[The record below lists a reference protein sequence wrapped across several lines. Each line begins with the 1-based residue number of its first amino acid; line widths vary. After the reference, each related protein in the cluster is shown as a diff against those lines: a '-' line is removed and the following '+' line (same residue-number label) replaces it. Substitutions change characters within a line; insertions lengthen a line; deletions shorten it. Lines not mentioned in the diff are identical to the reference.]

1 MLRRSDGTFHEP
13 RRPMSRPATSTR
25 PAVATSSR
33 SNSLRKVDLPDPE
46 GSTRKTNSPLTISSE
61 RSRMATTSPLYVL
74 VTFSNRI
81 IRGVRERP
89 PERLPDSILAS
100 FAAPVQVSLDESV
113 EVTVQDGLHVAGLVA
128 CALVLHELV
137 RRE

>member
-13 RRPMSRPATSTR
+13 RRPISRPATSTR

-46 GSTRKTNSPLTISSE
+46 GPTRKTNSPLTISSE

-81 IRGVRERP
+81 MRGVWERP
-89 PERLPDSILAS
+89 PAKLPESILAS
-100 FAAPVQVSLDESV
+100 AAAPVKVCLDESV
-113 EVTVQDGLHVAGLVA
+113 EVTVEDGLHVSGLVA
-128 CALVLHELV
+128 RSLVLDELI
-137 RRE
+137 